1 MVGSF
6 EFEAEVRTT
15 TGKGDARRS
24 RRLGKIPAIVYGG
37 GGDQV
42 QLYLT
47 HHRVSKALENDA
59 VYSHVLTIRYD
70 GKEIKAVLKALQRH
84 PSKPIVMHMDFQR
97 VNEKE
102 KLLVHI
108 PLRFINQETSVG
120 VKKGGI
126 VSHNLVEVE
135 VICFPQDLPESIEVD
150 MAEVDLGELV
160 HLSDLKV
167 PKGVELF
174 DLTHG
179 DINDRTVASIHTN
192 RPTDAEE

>member
-15 TGKGDARRS
+15 TGKGEARRS

-84 PSKPIVMHMDFQR
+84 PSKPIVMHMDFQGR
-97 VNEKE
+97 DQRSRNRRRHESGYQQNLESEFRCGVNQGFQ
-102 KLLVHI
+102 
-108 PLRFINQETSVG
+108 RS
-120 VKKGGI
+120 
-126 VSHNLVEVE
+126 S
-135 VICFPQDLPESIEVD
+135 
-150 MAEVDLGELV
+150 M
-160 HLSDLKV
+160 
-167 PKGVELF
+167 
-174 DLTHG
+174 
-179 DINDRTVASIHTN
+179 
-192 RPTDAEE
+192 